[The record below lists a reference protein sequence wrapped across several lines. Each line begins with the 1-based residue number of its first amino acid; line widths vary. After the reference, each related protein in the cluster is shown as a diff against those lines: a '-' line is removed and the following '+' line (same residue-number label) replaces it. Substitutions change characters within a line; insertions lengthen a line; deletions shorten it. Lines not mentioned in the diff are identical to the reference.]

1 MKLRLLDWLCCP
13 TCGDGSLDLTIH
25 NAQERPSY
33 AGHWEPA
40 EDVPGRSARS
50 VTEVI
55 SGRLRCRECGASF
68 PITDGIPRMLPDG
81 VEPGPATGHTWTE
94 FDGAVPQFEENF
106 LDLLLPLKP
115 DDFMGKLVLDAGCG
129 FGRHAFFAAR
139 YGAEVVAL
147 DSSPEA
153 LASAAR
159 NLGGSMRAHLVQ
171 GDINRPPLRRDL
183 FDLVYALGVL
193 HHLPDP
199 RASFRTLHTLV
210 KPNGRL
216 ATWVYGP
223 RQGMIR
229 IATGA
234 LRGASSAM
242 SPQQLH
248 RFSQGIATGLRL
260 FSHTPHRV
268 LGKVPVVGSVVNHL
282 PVHDHS
288 RWPFEVV
295 VADVYDRLRVPVTG
309 YFQGEDLETWYAE
322 AGYADIRVTRRVRN
336 TESFRGLGVRR

>member
-1 MKLRLLDWLCCP
+1 MKLRLLDWLACP
-13 TCGDGSLDLTIH
+13 TCGEGSLDLAVTRSE
-25 NAQERPSY
+25 ERPAY
-33 AGHWEPA
+33 TGHWEP
-40 EDVPGRSARS
+40 EENVPGRSAGT
-50 VTEVI
+50 VTEVME
-55 SGRLRCRECGASF
+55 GRLRCRDCAAVF
-68 PITDGIPRMLPDG
+68 PVTDGIPRMLPEG
-81 VEPGPATGHTWTE
+81 VAAGPATGHTWTE
-94 FDGAVPQFEENF
+94 FAEAVPQFEENF
-106 LDLLLPLKP
+106 VDLLTPLKAE
-115 DDFMGKLVLDAGCG
+115 DLMGRLVLDAGCG

-153 LASAAR
+153 VASAAR
-159 NLGGSMRAHLVQ
+159 NLEGSMRAHVVQ
-171 GDINRPPLRRDL
+171 GDINRPPFKKNL
-183 FDLVYALGVL
+183 FDIVYSLGVL
-193 HHLPDP
+193 HHVPDP
-199 RASFRTLHTLV
+199 RGGFLSLHQLV

-216 ATWVYGP
+216 AIWVYGP

-234 LRGASSAM
+234 LRGASAQM
-242 SPQQLH
+242 SPNQLH
-248 RFSQGIATGLRL
+248 RFSQGLAAGLRV
-260 FSHTPHRV
+260 FSHTPHRM

-309 YFQGEDLETWYAE
+309 YFTGEALESWYAE
-322 AGYADIRVTRRVRN
+322 AGYADIQVTRRVRN